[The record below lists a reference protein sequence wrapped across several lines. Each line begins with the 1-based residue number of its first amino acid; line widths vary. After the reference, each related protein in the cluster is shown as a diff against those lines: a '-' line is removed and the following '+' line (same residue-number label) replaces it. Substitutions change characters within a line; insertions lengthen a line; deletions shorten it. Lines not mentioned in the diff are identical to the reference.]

1 MKRIT
6 SAATALLAIAPLL
19 TTPVWA
25 KSLEGASCNKLNI
38 TTKANN
44 QVFICT
50 KKGKK
55 LSWVQKQQ
63 MTKAASEESHRYP
76 EALEI
81 QKILDATNAS
91 AKTNGA
97 QFDFLFQ
104 NPPPQ
109 STSSS
114 TTTQQAEP
122 SSFYWTK
129 KGLTEASD
137 FYSQLGLPI
146 SDASILVFQDQAWAN
161 KELSSLGC
169 QPHEMP
175 TDGWFVPESLCA
187 DHRTRIVSID
197 WRVRPEISILGI
209 EFQHILA
216 HEYFHQIQF
225 SLLSDQH
232 NPIPTWMIE
241 GGAHFFSSLAF
252 STWNKQKPYEF
263 WLEEL
268 LHTQSSGGYEQCL
281 NVDYSKVID
290 GPWDVR
296 RCAYSKGA
304 KAVEKLIAN
313 YGVNAYVEILKLSRV
328 QSFASAF
335 QVATGK
341 SLADFYAETDEFLK
355 QQKWSS

>member
-1 MKRIT
+1 MKRVT
-6 SAATALLAIAPLL
+6 SVVAALLAIAPLL

-25 KSLEGASCNKLNI
+25 KSLEGAPCNKLNI
-38 TTKANN
+38 TTKASN
-44 QVFICT
+44 QVFVCT

-63 MTKAASEESHRYP
+63 MSKAASEESHRYP
-76 EALEI
+76 EALQI
-81 QKILDATNAS
+81 QKILDAANAS

-104 NPPPQ
+104 DPPPQ

-114 TTTQQAEP
+114 TNTQQAEP
-122 SSFYWTK
+122 SNFYWTK
-129 KGLTEASD
+129 KGLTEAAD

-146 SDASILVFQDQAWAN
+146 SNASILVFQDPGWAN
-161 KELSSLGC
+161 KQLASFGC
-169 QPHEMP
+169 LTNESPAA
-175 TDGWFVPESLCA
+175 GWFVPESFCA
-187 DHRTRIVSID
+187 DHRTRIFSID
-197 WRVRPEISILGI
+197 WRSEGRISILGI

-252 STWNKQKPYEF
+252 STWNKQNPYEF
-263 WLEEL
+263 WLDEL
-268 LHTQSSGGYEQCL
+268 VHTQSSGGYEQCL
-281 NVDYSKVID
+281 NVDYSKITN
-290 GPWDVR
+290 GLWEVR

-328 QSFASAF
+328 QSFESAF

-341 SLADFYAETDEFLK
+341 SLADFYAETEIFLK